1 MIIEKKMKNEI
12 DTLPLRNKRSK
23 IPSHSH
29 SLIFKV
35 KDVCQKFVQFVR
47 EKTL

>member
-1 MIIEKKMKNEI
+1 MKNEI

-35 KDVCQKFVQFVR
+35 KDVCQKFVQLLEKKLYDVR
-47 EKTL
+47 